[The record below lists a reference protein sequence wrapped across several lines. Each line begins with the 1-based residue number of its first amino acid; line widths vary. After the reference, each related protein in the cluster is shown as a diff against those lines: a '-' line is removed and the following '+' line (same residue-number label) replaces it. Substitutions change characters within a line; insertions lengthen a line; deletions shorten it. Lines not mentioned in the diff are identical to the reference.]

1 MDIDAILNGGYDVR
15 NPNYNPKTKK
25 GRAEKPYLK
34 SFNIGDVHPFVKE
47 GYDINAQD
55 AFMFNVNDVEKYT
68 DAGINLNN
76 WETPEDWD
84 RQLAESQS
92 AMSKFGNAIAQAA
105 VSEVALGTAKG
116 ISDLFDIIGGNIFK
130 GDNDYSNPVS
140 EYLGQLQEDFKNKVA
155 PIYTTP
161 GVDISNGGLAD
172 AGWWASNLPSV
183 MSSLTLMIPSTG
195 ITKLAGWAGKALNTA
210 SKGKLGAWGR
220 GAYKAMTGAGKAK
233 TVEDAAKLN
242 RVPRWLNDT
251 NTMAAAGRMTEM
263 GFNAALMR
271 TMENYQEAHQVY
283 DDMKTQ
289 ALDKFNNM
297 TDEEYV
303 AFVNQNANRL
313 EGVDVNDKE
322 AVANKIAKES
332 ADRTFVMD
340 YANTIFDVIQ
350 LNALRN
356 PIKLLKN
363 MRSNAAIEAA
373 QRASTQAI
381 GKAAA
386 EAATTT
392 AEKAAGKSAV
402 AKIGKGASRFIKDS
416 AVKIKAELSEGVEEA
431 VNYIAQEEGMHYGNV
446 ILGDDIDNGFT
457 SRLGSYLRSPELYDA
472 AFWGVLSGV
481 VFQGLGSGFNRLS
494 VAAERKYQQNKKK
507 GDSKTGEA
515 VNTDSWQELFE
526 TSENKRRIADINKRT
541 EDFNTLVNRLQQI
554 GTAENPGIDPFNTD
568 EEGKPIAITTD
579 IERSIAREKA
589 INEYITGMTFRAMD
603 NGNFDMLKSYLQD
616 ENIQQALNEATG
628 NENDGGAFVQSLVN
642 RMDHIADK
650 YNNNLIALSNI
661 SRNINIAGDSAIP
674 VEYLQII
681 ARDNTFAQLRLE
693 DITEQIGAYETS
705 IANQRETYGDKLDK
719 SLNYKDAV
727 QLVILTQQL
736 ATLRAKRTELEKS
749 KDKQGIGRQIE
760 LDETNEDIKT
770 IEDMIKGTEETSNS
784 DSLTRLLFATVQ
796 SNLINDADAYA
807 QNLSDLMS
815 GNIAGILGKERA
827 KEFETTDEELMKV
840 LGEDRSSGSYKTL
853 ATDINAV
860 FEGEFGLNN
869 IDKRLGDD
877 YAVLAS
883 LNIERALLNKHIA
896 INESAVSKKVNE
908 LHNTMLDSRTKAID
922 KASDNLIALA
932 RKYGRKTIANN
943 LESGAPIN
951 WQSEEDR
958 KLFEDSLEI
967 LNLTSSTNRQLYAD
981 IQKML
986 FMDDLIRVSQEAGTP
1001 ADSTTG
1007 ESSSTYQN
1015 QNAAAQPQQPNN
1027 QSQQNGQTSTGQG
1040 NTLNPVQSGQ
1050 GQQSQGLQ
1058 QGTILRDMT
1067 RVTNN
1072 TTGNSRVKFVQ
1083 AETKADGTTDIVGY
1097 NRVDGIPV
1105 YRAPYTEAAFNEL
1118 TGQNQQSQGQS
1129 QTSNI
1134 SNEETLTNI
1143 ENADVTSINDDD
1155 LNNNIREA
1163 VRIEVE
1169 ARNAGNNNLANRA
1182 NAIFKKLQLEKYN
1195 RDLANATVPEGA
1207 HKLVNT
1213 TNHYINQGVVSMSW
1227 TGAGYDGYNKNGQR
1241 IEGDSMTADEFERL
1255 TGVKPTTISS
1265 TGGQESKPFTPSSS
1279 TRVDDNGDLIPDA
1292 QRETVKQEI
1301 SKTITAAASKAKRE
1315 NTDMIAAINAAAQE
1329 LNTKYGNDE
1338 DFKREI
1344 NRISSSW
1351 ANLALKKGWVA
1362 DVSNLVILA
1371 SSIEEVGGKYNF
1383 VGDYLKQT
1391 KEFVDKFLN
1400 ASNAK
1405 KFNGKTVVSFESIL
1419 RFANEQMEDPTTAQ
1433 YIYKMMKSWFKDG
1446 PNSNDYI
1453 VLDNMDST
1461 SIFDRTS
1468 KTNKKLAEERLGGTN
1483 IFRVQIDQFLM
1494 RNASKSAIDKLQQ
1507 GDTLNAKVESNGD
1520 IILMSGD
1527 VEVGRLPKPVVNGRG
1542 GFQKTNNGWV
1552 TDVELNNG
1560 NVSSNVRRV
1569 WEDILLNKSTI
1580 NDKINSYIYQIIAA
1594 NKINA
1599 DTKSIKEAIE
1609 KDTDLK
1615 TYFDTLKEQGI
1626 VDKKADNVQLIDGL
1640 VSIWNYI
1647 DLTNPIEEERREDIA
1662 YSLDLWFN
1670 KLYDTYAAVNN
1681 SITSGVNDLTF
1692 KVAKITDGDVIQVA
1706 ANDNEGYDKCTLG
1719 VGDKAFANIETTQM
1733 GTVRIGAVGVIQTT
1747 NNENYPQP
1755 NSSTGTLWAVLPNR
1769 SGIPGIVRGHAL
1781 RFIDR
1786 ASEINNTPAGRIRQA
1801 ISKEFESRIKDFV
1814 NNDNF
1819 EGLVNFIESAIG
1831 SRISTPLLA
1840 PLGGGKANVRVYKDE
1855 TRGDRVVI
1863 SLKKADGNFINFTI
1877 NQDQRVYNFE
1887 DNGIKSDYKGV
1898 DELDTFIKDFKER
1911 VLANCMF
1918 NADFKY
1924 FDSDADTTIPLTG
1937 LATRDKDGNFV
1948 ITIPNGTDNPLVE
1961 KFPSFKHFMM
1971 QGGGARWNT
1980 KVENGS
1986 NFTPRSNNQLRNQVL
2001 NVSIESNSSRPV
2013 EETVDE
2019 SITPEQINSGEAIDN
2034 LINRVF
2040 GENSDAI
2047 KRLQDAGLIPK
2058 SIKYTS
2064 TISMKG
2070 GNPVTA
2076 EYVPSKKQIYVND
2089 RWIELAKNNPERAL
2103 RVLIHE
2109 RLHQK
2114 LRERGNR
2121 RKETINRIKEIY
2133 NDFAKSIESLPDDA
2147 HIKGYLFS
2155 NLPEE
2160 EALEEFLVESLTNRE
2175 LAGYLNS
2182 VQVEIPEVKSKQTLL
2197 NKILELLA
2205 DIFDWKV
2212 TEGSL
2217 YEKELKVLQGFTNGE
2232 INEGNNATVDNP
2244 YGDITDNTFELEEF
2258 TDESGEARGD
2268 HQYNIKHNGEVIGVL
2283 DLGTQGNWQIR
2294 GISFKDK
2301 YRNKGLGKKLYKWLN
2316 MQAAKENKVLYS
2328 DDQDGTPNTSE
2339 AALRVWNSLERLGIV
2354 EKVKDNEGNE
2364 IGTYRFLPYNTE
2376 QEIQEE
2382 IELFDNLNQNE
2393 DEDLEDEFDE
2403 DDIMA
2408 SSTEEDSSIEETV
2421 APSVNQFVESLPLEE
2436 RIDFSNLL
2444 LDGTVSMKCS

>member
-1 MDIDAILNGGYDVR
+1 MDIISYINNGGYVHE
-15 NPNYNPKTKK
+15 NPEYNPKTKK
-25 GRAEKPYLK
+25 GQVQPQYIVNADPNGAINQGSALAGVMSQPGRQGMNLDYLG
-34 SFNIGDVHPFVKE
+34 SP
-47 GYDINAQD
+47 
-55 AFMFNVNDVEKYT
+55 EKYAEYDVT
-68 DAGINLNN
+68 VSPVDANL
-76 WETPEDWD
+76 EKE
-84 RQLAESQS
+84 LAEEQG
-92 AMSKFGNAIAQAA
+92 AFKKFGNAIAQAA
-105 VSEVALGTAKG
+105 ISEVALGTVKG
-116 ISDLFDIIGGNIFK
+116 ISDLADVISSKIF
-130 GDNDYSNPVS
+130 GVTEDNYTNPVS
-140 EYLGQLQEDFKNKVA
+140 EYLGQLQEDFKNYA
-155 PIYTTP
+155 PIYTDP
-161 GVDISNGGLAD
+161 DKNIFNGGLAD
-172 AGWWASNLPSV
+172 AGWWASNLPSI

-242 RVPRWLNDT
+242 RVTRWLNDT

-416 AVKIKAELSEGVEEA
+416 AVEIKAELSEGVEEA

-472 AFWGVLSGV
+472 AFWGVLGGV

-554 GTAENPGIDPFNTD
+554 GTAENPGVDPFNTD

-661 SRNINIAGDSAIP
+661 SRNINIAGDSTIP

-705 IANQRETYGDKLDK
+705 IANQKETYGDKLDK
-719 SLNYKDAV
+719 SLDYKDAV

-784 DSLTRLLFATVQ
+784 DSLTRLLFATIQ

-840 LGEDRSSGSYKTL
+840 LGEDRSSGAYKTL

-869 IDKRLGDD
+869 IDKRLSDD

-932 RKYGRKTIANN
+932 RKYGRETIANN
-943 LESGAPIN
+943 LETGAPIN

-981 IQKML
+981 IQNML

-1007 ESSSTYQN
+1007 ESSSTSQN

-1027 QSQQNGQTSTGQG
+1027 QSQQNGQTPTGQG
-1040 NTLNPVQSGQ
+1040 NTLNPAQSGQ
-1050 GQQSQGLQ
+1050 GQQPQ
-1058 QGTILRDMT
+1058 
-1067 RVTNN
+1067 
-1072 TTGNSRVKFVQ
+1072 
-1083 AETKADGTTDIVGY
+1083 
-1097 NRVDGIPV
+1097 
-1105 YRAPYTEAAFNEL
+1105 
-1118 TGQNQQSQGQS
+1118 GQNQSP
-1129 QTSNI
+1129 TV

-1169 ARNAGNNNLANRA
+1169 ARNAGNSNLANRA
-1182 NAIFKKLQLEKYN
+1182 NATFKKLQLEKYN
-1195 RDLANATVPEGA
+1195 RDLTNATVPEGA

-1241 IEGDSMTADEFERL
+1241 IEGGSMTADEFERL

-1265 TGGQESKPFTPSSS
+1265 TGGQESKPSTPSSS
-1279 TRVDDNGDLIPDA
+1279 TRVDDNGNPIPDV
-1292 QRETVKQEI
+1292 QRENVKQEI

-1329 LNTKYGNDE
+1329 LNAKYGNDE

-1405 KFNGKTVVSFESIL
+1405 RFNGKTVVSFESIL

-1494 RNASKSAIDKLQQ
+1494 RNASKAAIDKLQQ

-1542 GFQKTNNGWV
+1542 GFQKTNNGWI

-1670 KLYDTYAAVNN
+1670 KLYDTYTAVNN
-1681 SITSGVNDLTF
+1681 SITSGVKGLTF

-1719 VGDKAFANIETTQM
+1719 VGNKAFANIETTQM

-1747 NNENYPQP
+1747 NNENYSQP

-1887 DNGIKSDYKGV
+1887 DNGSKSDYKGV

-2001 NVSIESNSSRPV
+2001 NISIESNSSRPV
-2013 EETVDE
+2013 EESVDE

-2040 GENSDAI
+2040 GENADSI

-2076 EYVPSKKQIYVND
+2076 EYVPSKRQIYVND

-2133 NDFAKSIESLPDDA
+2133 DDFAKSIESLPDDA

-2182 VQVEIPEVKSKQTLL
+2182 VQVEVPGVKSKQTLL

-2212 TEGSL
+2212 AEGSL
-2217 YEKELKVLQGFTNGE
+2217 YEKELKVLQGFTNE
-2232 INEGNNATVDNP
+2232 N
-2244 YGDITDNTFELEEF
+2244 
-2258 TDESGEARGD
+2258 
-2268 HQYNIKHNGEVIGVL
+2268 QNIKQPTVTEGTL
-2283 DLGTQGNWQIR
+2283 D
-2294 GISFKDK
+2294 FK
-2301 YRNKGLGKKLYKWLN
+2301 
-2316 MQAAKENKVLYS
+2316 E
-2328 DDQDGTPNTSE
+2328 
-2339 AALRVWNSLERLGIV
+2339 
-2354 EKVKDNEGNE
+2354 
-2364 IGTYRFLPYNTE
+2364 E
-2376 QEIQEE
+2376 QNVQQEE
-2382 IELFDNLNQNE
+2382 TSTENE
-2393 DEDLEDEFDE
+2393 ELEDEFDE

-2408 SSTEEDSSIEETV
+2408 SSIQETSSIEETE